1 MCFCQGFFK
10 GGIFPLNNGKES
22 EFEVK
27 KNNFNEQETECGVT
41 CG

>member
-27 KNNFNEQETECGVT
+27 KTILMNKKLNVE
-41 CG
+41 